1 MTQDWIEIGCIGDV
15 PVRGARTVRREDG
28 VPIAVLRT
36 GDGEIFA
43 LVDRCP
49 HRGGPL
55 SEGIVSGRTVACPL
69 HNWVIELESGEAKA
83 PDVGCAPS
91 IPVKLVGDR
100 IFLALPATHGS
111 APDDAAPRSEAA

>member
-1 MTQDWIEIGCIGDV
+1 MTQDWMEIGRVEDV
-15 PVRGARTVRREDG
+15 PVRGARTVHREDG
-28 VPIAVLRT
+28 PPIAVFRT

-43 LVDRCP
+43 LIDRCP

-55 SEGIVSGRTVACPL
+55 SEGIVSGRSVACPL
-69 HNWVIELESGEAKA
+69 HNWVIDLQSGEAKA

-91 IPVKLVGDR
+91 IPVRLVGDR
-100 IFLALPATHGS
+100 IFLGLPAARGK